1 MHTSDRP
8 VGFDIDHDG
17 FYRLS
22 EYEFAAGWVPG
33 HGSQVSQSATRS
45 SDPVTA
51 LERTLLPALQ
61 GSPCIIGFSGG
72 RDSSVILAVAVRLAR
87 REGLPLPI
95 PVTNRFPGVPEAEES
110 QWQELVIRHLE
121 IDDWVRR
128 EFREELDLLGQPA
141 QESLRRHGVLW
152 PATLHN
158 RAPSIAVAHGGCYI
172 DGEGGDEILG
182 EFRITPITQALRKD
196 RALNR
201 DAVRKGTYALSPR
214 WYRRRVETRRMWAGW
229 DRTWLRPSV
238 ADWYVTCSADN
249 EAGLPLRY
257 PAAVR
262 RVAHRRAVI
271 VAMQNLDAMGR
282 ALGVRYVHPFYDASF
297 LAALASTGGR
307 FGHSGRTATMRAIFN
322 GLLPDALLAREHKA
336 YFNTAF
342 IQQRSR
348 AFLDSWD
355 GAGLDPDLIDLDAL
369 RKVWSEPRVHAGTYQ
384 LMHAAWLATQSR
396 SSSD

>member
-1 MHTSDRP
+1 MHDSYRP
-8 VGFDIDHDG
+8 VGPNIDSDG

-22 EYEFAAGWVPG
+22 AYEFSAGWVPG
-33 HGSQVSQSATRS
+33 HDPRRSEPATRS
-45 SDPVTA
+45 PDPVTA

-61 GSPCIIGFSGG
+61 ASPCIIGFSGG
-72 RDSSVILAVAVRLAR
+72 RDSSVILAVAVNLAR

-95 PVTNRFPGVPEAEES
+95 PVTNRYPGVPEAEES

-128 EFREELDLLGQPA
+128 EFREELDLLGQHA
-141 QESLRRHGVLW
+141 QDSLRRHGVLW

-182 EFRITPITQALRKD
+182 EFRITPITQALHKD
-196 RALNR
+196 RALDR
-201 DAVRKGTYALSPR
+201 DAVRKGSYALAPR
-214 WYRRRVETRRMWAGW
+214 RYRRRVETRRMWARE
-229 DRTWLRPSV
+229 DRSWLRPAV
-238 ADWYVTCSADN
+238 ADWYVNSSAED
-249 EAGLPLRY
+249 EARLPLRY

-262 RVAHRRAVI
+262 RVARRRAVI

-282 ALGVRYVHPFYDASF
+282 ACGVRYVHPFYDPSF
-297 LAALASTGGR
+297 LAALGSTGGQ
-307 FGHSGRTATMRAIFN
+307 FGHSGRTATMRTIFA

-342 IQQRSR
+342 IQQHSR

-355 GAGLDPDLIDLDAL
+355 GTGLDADLIDVDAL
-369 RKVWSEPRVHAGTYQ
+369 REIWSEPRVHAGTYQ
-384 LMHAAWLATQSR
+384 LMHAAWLATQSGLG
-396 SSSD
+396 SG